1 MKHLSQENK
10 LTIQF
15 ILGVIVVVAG
25 LVLLFLGFFAVPIGE
40 IAPSVLTAFGEAATF
55 SGALIGVDY
64 KYRFDTFRT
73 TEEYRHKRHMADVRK
88 ESDGDTPCGE
98 YEELAD

>member
-1 MKHLSQENK
+1 MKQLSQENK

-15 ILGVIVVVAG
+15 ILGVLVVVAG
-25 LVLLFLGFFAVPIGE
+25 IVLLFLGFYAVPIGE

-64 KYRFDTFRT
+64 KYRFDMFRT
-73 TEEYRHKRHMADVRK
+73 TEEYKHKRHMK
-88 ESDGDTPCGE
+88 
-98 YEELAD
+98 YFEEEAPVELEEEFEDEG

>member
-15 ILGVIVVVAG
+15 ILGVLVVVAG
-25 LVLLFLGFFAVPIGE
+25 IVLLFLGFYAIPLGE

-64 KYRFDTFRT
+64 KYRFDMFRT
-73 TEEYRHKRHMADVRK
+73 TEEYRHKRHMRGI
-88 ESDGDTPCGE
+88 EEEDT
-98 YEELAD
+98 EEEDNG

>member
-1 MKHLSQENK
+1 MERLTSETK

-15 ILGVIVVVAG
+15 LLGLAVVIAG
-25 LVLLFLGFFAVPIGE
+25 LVLLFLGFYAVPIGE

-64 KYRFDTFRT
+64 SYRYKAFEKSIERDKK
-73 TEEYRHKRHMADVRK
+73 EE
-88 ESDGDTPCGE
+88 
-98 YEELAD
+98 

>member
-1 MKHLSQENK
+1 MKHLTMETK
-10 LTIQF
+10 LSLQF

-25 LVLLFLGFFAVPIGE
+25 LILLFLGFYAVPLGE

-64 KYRFDTFRT
+64 NYKFRMYK
-73 TEEYRHKRHMADVRK
+73 TEEEYKHRRKMKGIEEDENNEEDSDV
-88 ESDGDTPCGE
+88 
-98 YEELAD
+98 

>member
-15 ILGVIVVVAG
+15 ILGVLVVVAG
-25 LVLLFLGFFAVPIGE
+25 IVLLFLGFYAVPIGE

-64 KYRFDTFRT
+64 KYRFDMFRT
-73 TEEYRHKRHMADVRK
+73 TEEYKHKREMMGLEDEDRP
-88 ESDGDTPCGE
+88 T
-98 YEELAD
+98 EEV